1 LLHRRRPSY
10 QLLALDIYRGWCLY
24 PDPGAPAI
32 AGQDDYP
39 DAAVYE
45 NRLSLAAIENQ
56 HCHNLFIK
64 VGGVMRQPSFT
75 NYNSPNINGTPKS
88 GNVADILQVT

>member
-1 LLHRRRPSY
+1 MKNGPSIRGAVFFRSRRVRSVFYLLLHRRRPSY
-10 QLLALDIYRGWCLY
+10 QLLALDIYGGWCLY

-56 HCHNLFIK
+56 HW
-64 VGGVMRQPSFT
+64 S
-75 NYNSPNINGTPKS
+75 
-88 GNVADILQVT
+88 